1 MKILFYG
8 GCHGSALR
16 RIAEQFDTGA
26 HQVVHL
32 TNFVLIQRGE
42 PFPYDY
48 AAGFDLIIFSPI
60 LNKEGWNTDRLEIF
74 CEERKIPYI
83 KYPWIE
89 WSGYFPG
96 MEKMDFGWHSEWW
109 NLALRN
115 EAARFGSFEQF
126 YEAVLE
132 GDILAEE
139 ARANR
144 AFTTDYL
151 RSFEVNTH
159 VGIVDFLE
167 KNHQRERLMLTP
179 DHAATSLYK
188 HVVRQIEAIA
198 GRIVDPGF
206 YHTAFEIQAGMETP
220 IIPSVARA
228 LELQFAGSDYCNTL
242 FAGKAL
248 IILRDY
254 LRLQY
259 FAPRIARA
267 TAKTNTKAKAALD
280 NPEAFVSIPTKEAF
294 IVELTGETGSKHV
307 QARFISPANNV
318 RARSANLSGSEQWL
332 YSPHWNIT
340 PMWQT

>member
-26 HQVVHL
+26 HQLDHL
-32 TNFVLIQRGE
+32 TNFVMIQRGE

-60 LNKEGWNTDRLEIF
+60 LKKGDWNTDRLEAF
-74 CEERKIPYI
+74 CETRKIAFI

-109 NLALRN
+109 NMALRN
-115 EAARFGSFEQF
+115 EAARFERFDQF
-126 YEAVLE
+126 YEAVLD

-144 AFTTDYL
+144 TFTTDYL
-151 RSFEVNTH
+151 RGFEVNTH

-167 KNHQRERLMLTP
+167 ENHQRERLMLTP
-179 DHAATSLYK
+179 DHAATSVYK
-188 HVVRQIEAIA
+188 HVYRQIEAMA

-206 YHTAFEIQAGMETP
+206 YHTAFEIQAGMEAP

-228 LELQFAGSDYCNTL
+228 LGLQFAGSDYRNTL
-242 FAGKAL
+242 FAGNAL

-254 LRLQY
+254 LRLQF

-267 TAKTNTKAKAALD
+267 TAKTNTRAKLALD
-280 NPEAFVSIPTKEAF
+280 NPESFVSIPMKEAF
-294 IVELTGETGSKHV
+294 IVELTGEMRSDHV
-307 QARFISPANNV
+307 RTRIISPANAV

-332 YSPHWNIT
+332 YSKHWDLT
-340 PMWQT
+340 PMWPA